1 MLRVLLPY
9 TNNTKKRLVKSPKV
23 YLRDSGILHAL
34 LGIENQQEL
43 FGHPV
48 YGASW
53 EGYVIENI
61 VTQLPRWKTSF
72 FRTSNGAEMD
82 LVLEKGPKRIA
93 VEVKSSTSP
102 IVSKGFWTSIET
114 IQPDATYI
122 VAPVDSAYPIAE
134 RVNVVPLPAFIESMA
149 S

>member
-9 TNNTKKRLVKSPKV
+9 TSNTKKRLIKSPKV

-34 LGIENQQEL
+34 LGIENREEL
-43 FGHPV
+43 FGNPI

-61 VTQLPRWKTSF
+61 ITQIPRWKCSF

-82 LVLEKGPKRIA
+82 LVLEKGTKRIA
-93 VEVKSSTSP
+93 IEIKASSSP
-102 IVSKGFWTSIET
+102 VLSKGFWTSIET
-114 IQPDATYI
+114 IQPDETFI
-122 VAPVDSAYPIAE
+122 IAPVDGAYPMAAS
-134 RVNVVPLPAFIESMA
+134 VTVMPLPAFIERVTA
-149 S
+149 